1 MVIHHLRPSWDD
13 PPSRNK
19 PTNPS
24 EQWKKGPLV
33 VCWVYVVD
41 EILPSYIGIGL
52 FHQPFFLDPVIKQPG
67 FSWLAYHCAP
77 PWPKCSKHNGVSRK
91 LLEPPWPSCFWLV
104 VVGCFQPLRILGMSF
119 FGVKKT
125 TCFLRPLGSGCHERR
140 VRGVSIGGGD
150 GFFLKVIFC
159 LGQQFLQTQK
169 LISWDRYIYPRE
181 CVFLHGKLVGEK
193 IDCLGKDTHGN
204 EHGLS

>member
-1 MVIHHLRPSWDD
+1 MIGSVPFISHKFWPFGRGSITPRIGGRTDSTMVIHHLRPSWDD

-119 FGVKKT
+119 FGVKKNHLLFEAAG
-125 TCFLRPLGSGCHERR
+125 FL
-140 VRGVSIGGGD
+140 GVMNGG
-150 GFFLKVIFC
+150 
-159 LGQQFLQTQK
+159 
-169 LISWDRYIYPRE
+169 
-181 CVFLHGKLVGEK
+181 
-193 IDCLGKDTHGN
+193 
-204 EHGLS
+204 